1 MSFPKYKY
9 LITYRLSE
17 IIFDLVDQFIL
28 SYLSNLGN
36 LSYLSLKDQILKATR
51 SIKQNIIE
59 AVSEVASLKSQI
71 KLLGVAYGS
80 VEELIADFEDFL
92 RRKNLEIYPQNHPK
106 IASFR
111 RLGKNLSHLS
121 NLSPLGD
128 LRKKPTLPTSSQ
140 DAANLILTLSHQ
152 LSFLLY
158 RQIKSMEAKFIEE
171 GGYTENLFLKRLKR
185 IKKPKPPKSPK
196 GFTLMEL
203 LLVIALIALLATALL
218 ILFNP
223 KKQIEKAQDSK
234 RKTEITQ
241 LQKVLED
248 WYNDKNCYPKPEEIC
263 YDSPTSNNTCH
274 ICGHHPSSPKFT
286 PYLSSL
292 PCDPQY
298 PRKNYLYYFDD
309 SACPKSYV
317 IYTSLSNT
325 TDPAI
330 AQVNCQNGCGPDDDC
345 HFNYG
350 FSSPNTSPHTCQSN
364 QPTIPP
370 TNTPYPTNQSNF
382 YCRDY
387 SSLYILDNKNI
398 CNICGNYNQC
408 LQSYPNNQFFID
420 SNCQTTC
427 IKN

>member
-28 SYLSNLGN
+28 SHLSDLGD

-106 IASFR
+106 IITFR

-121 NLSPLGD
+121 NLSPLGE
-128 LRKKPTLPTSSQ
+128 LIKKPTLPASSQ
-140 DAANLILTLSHQ
+140 DATNLILTLCHQ
-152 LSFLLY
+152 LSFLLH

-171 GGYTENLFLKRLKR
+171 GGYTENLFLKRLK
-185 IKKPKPPKSPK
+185 KLNSPK
-196 GFTLMEL
+196 LLRGFTLMEL
-203 LLVIALIALLATALL
+203 LIIIALIALLAIAVL

-223 KKQIEKAQDSK
+223 KKQIEKSWDGK
-234 RKTEITQ
+234 RKHELSQ
-241 LQKVLED
+241 LKKVLED
-248 WYNDKNCYPKPEEIC
+248 WYNDKNCYPRPEEIC

-274 ICGHHPSSPKFT
+274 ICGNHQNSPKLT

-292 PCDPQY
+292 PCDPQH
-298 PRKNYLYYFDD
+298 PTKEYLYQVDNQT
-309 SACPKSYV
+309 CPKWYR
-317 IYTSLSNT
+317 IYADLSSSDYTNNNPQT
-325 TDPAI
+325 EEVGCFFQGCGPGPNYGYDYGVSSPNVDLEKAVSFLYCSKTG
-330 AQVNCQNGCGPDDDC
+330 CNGCGLPPSKYEDC
-345 HFNYG
+345 LHIPLSEFCG
-350 FSSPNTSPHTCQSN
+350 DVRRIIPFETCKKPTCPCSS
-364 QPTIPP
+364 
-370 TNTPYPTNQSNF
+370 Y
-382 YCRDY
+382 
-387 SSLYILDNKNI
+387 
-398 CNICGNYNQC
+398 
-408 LQSYPNNQFFID
+408 
-420 SNCQTTC
+420 
-427 IKN
+427 